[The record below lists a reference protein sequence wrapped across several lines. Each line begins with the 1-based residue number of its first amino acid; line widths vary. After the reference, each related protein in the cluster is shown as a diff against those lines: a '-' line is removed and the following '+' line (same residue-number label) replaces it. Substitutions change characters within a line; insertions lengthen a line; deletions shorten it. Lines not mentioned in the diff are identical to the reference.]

1 MGHNVGVAY
10 IDLSNIIDS
19 LIHELLIAKL
29 KCYGLDQHTV
39 DFFSYLSDRYPCCKI
54 NNTLGDWRKI
64 ITTVPQGSILGPF
77 FFLKDANL
85 RNNADDSTLYAY
97 NKNLE
102 TVAFNLKQE
111 FSILSNWFYN
121 NYMVLNSE
129 KCHFML
135 LAVKENEQF
144 DMIYNGITL
153 KYSSHEKILG
163 VTIDNK
169 LCFHKHII
177 NLCKAVN
184 KRFNTVSR
192 INHYMKKIK
201 RKYYSQSPISAAVLL
216 FECFCSK
223 KSIE

>member
-169 LCFHKHII
+169 LCFHEHII

-216 FECFCSK
+216 FECIRKK

>member
-1 MGHNVGVAY
+1 M
-10 IDLSNIIDS
+10 DLSNIFDS

-163 VTIDNK
+163 VTIDIK
-169 LCFHKHII
+169 LCFHEHII
-177 NLCKAVN
+177 NLRKAVN
-184 KRFNTVSR
+184 KRFNAVSG
-192 INHYMKKIK
+192 INHYMKQNQKEILFT
-201 RKYYSQSPISAAVLL
+201 ISH
-216 FECFCSK
+216 FSCCP
-223 KSIE
+223 SI

>member
-64 ITTVPQGSILGPF
+64 ITSVPQGSILGPF

-169 LCFHKHII
+169 LCFHEHII

-184 KRFNTVSR
+184 KRFNAVSR